1 MVTKF
6 LRLVNYEIVW
16 YVIIINRT
24 LVIKNL
30 QQEIESRKKGIMMVV
45 CLVNKDE
52 LNILLYKPAKITERF
67 CTVVDIAC
75 HKSIEYSIIRDF
87 DPTKLYVFIPSNL
100 KVAEKLAYSIYSQ
113 VQLDVNTEFPESYL
127 KCSVQSIRF
136 PQNDCHDVEKLLSL
150 LNYGNFISTDRSY
163 YFNYDENP
171 VDIEGLRVKNIKLNL
186 LRLSLFKR
194 SAKFVYQPIVDRE
207 TGDISYY
214 ECLLRVK
221 DQENKWVSVG
231 PMVSDAESKGLISI
245 VDFTVVEMAILELD
259 KDKDI
264 SLSVNISNIGV
275 LNKRL
280 LRRIE
285 GLLKKY
291 DVAKRLII
299 EITENSLNDDFQ
311 STKKFIDILHKRGCK
326 FALDD
331 FGSGFTSFQQLLNLP
346 IDIIKIDGS
355 YIRDIL
361 KNDHSKFFVE
371 ALIKLAA
378 DLGIKT
384 VAEFVE
390 NGEIARFLIDIKI
403 GGMQGNFFLPASSD
417 RIT

>member
-1 MVTKF
+1 MV
-6 LRLVNYEIVW
+6 VD
-16 YVIIINRT
+16 RT

-30 QQEIESRKKGIMMVV
+30 QREIELRKQGIMIVV

-52 LNILLYKPAKITERF
+52 LNILLDDPAKVIERF
-67 CTVVDIAC
+67 YTIVDIAC
-75 HKSIEYSIIRDF
+75 QESIEYSIIKDF
-87 DPTKLYVFIPSNL
+87 EPTKLYIFIPNNL

-113 VQLDVNTEFPESYL
+113 VQLDVDRELPESYL
-127 KCSVQSIRF
+127 KCLVQSIRF
-136 PQNDCHDVEKLLSL
+136 PQNRYHDAEKLLSL
-150 LNYGNFISTDRSY
+150 LNYGNFISTDKSY

-171 VDIEGLRVKNIKLNL
+171 VDIESLRAKNTKLNL
-186 LRLSLFKR
+186 LRVSLFQR

-231 PMVSDAESKGLISI
+231 NMVSDAESKGLISI

-259 KDKDI
+259 KDKNI

-285 GLLKKY
+285 SLLKKY

-299 EITENSLNDDFQ
+299 EITETSLNDDFQ
-311 STKKFIDILHKRGCK
+311 STKIFIDTLHKAGCR

-361 KNDHSKFFVE
+361 KNDHSRFFVE

-403 GGMQGNFFLPASSD
+403 GGMQGNFFLPASND